1 VADVAG
7 GTRFVPAK
15 GDRGRIAEPA
25 YAIAAR
31 YVGVGA
37 GIHAGD
43 GGDLAYVV
51 GFARQPGEWSSL
63 SGTVFRGLRGDE
75 KAAKTK
81 YNSSVTDHLLQYRSE
96 FPILDRT
103 TYLISNSLGAMPRG
117 VYDAMQ
123 GYADT
128 WAMRGVRAW
137 EERWWMLA
145 AEVGDEIGGL
155 MNAPKG
161 SVSTHQNVTTCQ
173 AVVASCFDFS
183 GKRNKVV
190 YSDMNF
196 PSVMYFW
203 EAQQSRGARVHM
215 VKTDDG
221 ITVPLQRLLDAIDET
236 TLLVPI
242 SHVIFRSA
250 FIQDARAII
259 EKAHKV
265 GALVVLDTFQSL
277 GTVPVDVQALNTD
290 FACGGVLKWL
300 CGGPGV
306 GNLYVRPDLGNKLKP
321 TFTGWTAHENP
332 FAFEIGPN
340 RYTDPPYRFMNGTPH
355 IPALEAARPGLKI
368 IADAGIERIRE
379 KSKRQ
384 TGRLIELASKHGWR
398 VNTPRDAEQRGGT
411 VSIDMPDA
419 QEVCRELIKREILV
433 DYRPKAGVRMSPHFY
448 NTDEELEIGIGAV
461 EEILKERAVA
471 VR

>member
-1 VADVAG
+1 
-7 GTRFVPAK
+7 
-15 GDRGRIAEPA
+15 
-25 YAIAAR
+25 
-31 YVGVGA
+31 
-37 GIHAGD
+37 
-43 GGDLAYVV
+43 
-51 GFARQPGEWSSL
+51 
-63 SGTVFRGLRGDE
+63 
-75 KAAKTK
+75 
-81 YNSSVTDHLLQYRSE
+81 VTDHLLRYRSE
-96 FPILDRT
+96 FPILERT

-117 VYDAMQ
+117 VYDAMKA
-123 GYADT
+123 YADT

-145 AEVGDEIGGL
+145 AEVGDEIGVL

-173 AVVASCFDFS
+173 AVVASCFDFA
-183 GKRNKVV
+183 GKRNKIV

-221 ITVPLQRLLDAIDET
+221 ITVPLERMLDAIDET

-250 FIQDARAII
+250 FIQDAKAII

-306 GNLYVRPDLGNKLKP
+306 GYLYVRPDLGNKLKP
-321 TFTGWTAHENP
+321 TLTGWTAHQDP

-340 RYTDPPYRFMNGTPH
+340 RYTEPPYRFMNGTPH

-368 IADAGIERIRE
+368 IAEAGIERIRE

-384 TGRLIELASKHGWR
+384 TAKLIELANKHGWR

-448 NTDEELEIGIGAV
+448 NTDQELEIGINAV
-461 EEILKERAVA
+461 EEILKERTVT